1 MLNLESSLGAKRVL
15 IVDDLV
21 QARSSLKNMMGIIG
35 AQHIDT
41 ATDGREAMAL
51 ILENDYDLV
60 LSDYNLG
67 KGKDG
72 QQILE
77 EARFSN
83 RLKATAEFI
92 LVTGENAVER
102 VMGALEYEP
111 DAYITKPFTLSM
123 LRERLK
129 RIFHTKEE
137 LRPINEAID
146 NGDINQAIEIANFLL
161 ESKPRLLLPVSRIL
175 GKLYMRE
182 ERYEE
187 ALHVY
192 SQPLNTRMVSWA
204 RLGQAIC
211 MHYLGDSLGALALIR
226 QTLIDYPMYVQ
237 CHDWAARILLALG
250 KPEEAQEQL
259 ELATAISPRAVL
271 RQMELGYLA
280 SQNGDHKTAESAF
293 EQSIRLGRHSCY
305 KTSDNYL
312 QFARE
317 LQHGLTSEK
326 TRDNLNLRNKAL
338 RAMDEL
344 RQDYAGHVAIMF
356 DTNLIEGKTY
366 IAVAETD
373 KAKASVDRA
382 ESLLAR
388 IHSPTPDQQLL
399 MTEAYIDTG
408 QHVKAKDLMNA
419 IREASSVNDLDASAL
434 DKLCALED
442 KLNAM
447 TIREH
452 TAKLNAEGV
461 SLYEQGKLLEAI
473 AVFDQ
478 AVKYDEVGV
487 SVLLNA
493 IQAKVSHI
501 ERVELDVG
509 QLKDCYI
516 LFKRI
521 GCIGRLDDRYDR
533 YDRLKST
540 CIRLKR
546 AAGV

>member
-1 MLNLESSLGAKRVL
+1 MLNLENSLSTKRIL

-35 AQHIDT
+35 AQRIDT
-41 ATDGREAMAL
+41 ATDGREAMEL

-83 RLKATAEFI
+83 RLKATAQFI

-226 QTLIDYPMYVQ
+226 QTLVDYPMYVQ

-280 SQNGDHKTAESAF
+280 SQNGDHKIAEAAF

-305 KTSDNYL
+305 KTSGNYL

-317 LQHGLTSEK
+317 LQHGLSAEK
-326 TRDNLNLRNKAL
+326 TRDNINLRNKAL
-338 RAMDEL
+338 RAIDEL
-344 RQDYAGHVAIMF
+344 RQEYSGHVSIMF
-356 DTNLIEGKTY
+356 DTSIVESKTY
-366 IAVAETD
+366 VAVAESD
-373 KAKASVDRA
+373 KAKGAADRA

-388 IHSPTPDQQLL
+388 IQAPTPDQQLQ
-399 MTEAYIDTG
+399 MTEAFIDVG
-408 QHVKAKDLMNA
+408 EHIKAKDLINTM
-419 IREASSVNDLDASAL
+419 RDSQASNLAQNAL
-434 DKLCALED
+434 DKLRALED

-461 SLYEQGKLLEAI
+461 SLYEQGKLVEAI

-501 ERVELDVG
+501 ERTELDVR

-521 GCIGRLDDRYDR
+521 GSIGHLDERYDR
-533 YDRLKST
+533 YDRLKTT

>member
-1 MLNLESSLGAKRVL
+1 MLNLENSLSTKRIL

-35 AQHIDT
+35 AQRIDT
-41 ATDGREAMAL
+41 ATDGREAMEL

-83 RLKATAEFI
+83 RLKATAQFI

-226 QTLIDYPMYVQ
+226 QTLVDYPMYVQ

-280 SQNGDHKTAESAF
+280 SQNGDHKIAEAAF

-305 KTSDNYL
+305 KTSGNYL

-317 LQHGLTSEK
+317 LQHGLSAEK
-326 TRDNLNLRNKAL
+326 TRDNINLRNKAL
-338 RAMDEL
+338 RAIDEL
-344 RQDYAGHVAIMF
+344 RQEYSGHVSIMF
-356 DTNLIEGKTY
+356 DTSIVESKTY
-366 IAVAETD
+366 VAVAESD
-373 KAKASVDRA
+373 KAKGAADRA

-388 IHSPTPDQQLL
+388 IQAPTPDQQLQ
-399 MTEAYIDTG
+399 MTEAFIDVG
-408 QHVKAKDLMNA
+408 EHIKAKDLINTM
-419 IREASSVNDLDASAL
+419 RDSQASNLAQNAL
-434 DKLCALED
+434 DKLRALED

-461 SLYEQGKLLEAI
+461 SLYEQGKLMEAI
-473 AVFDQ
+473 EVFDQ

-501 ERVELDVG
+501 ERTELDVR

-521 GCIGRLDDRYDR
+521 GSIGHLDERYDR
-533 YDRLKST
+533 YDRLKTT

>member
-1 MLNLESSLGAKRVL
+1 MLNLENSLSTKRIL

-35 AQHIDT
+35 AQRIDT
-41 ATDGREAMAL
+41 ATDGREAMEL

-83 RLKATAEFI
+83 RLKATAQFI

-226 QTLIDYPMYVQ
+226 QTLVDYPMYVQ

-280 SQNGDHKTAESAF
+280 SQNGDHKIAEAAF

-305 KTSDNYL
+305 KTSGNYL

-317 LQHGLTSEK
+317 LQHGLSAEK
-326 TRDNLNLRNKAL
+326 TRDNINLRNKAL
-338 RAMDEL
+338 RAIDEL
-344 RQDYAGHVAIMF
+344 RQEYSGHVSIMF
-356 DTNLIEGKTY
+356 DTSTVSYTHLT
-366 IAVAETD
+366 
-373 KAKASVDRA
+373 
-382 ESLLAR
+382 L
-388 IHSPTPDQQLL
+388 PT
-399 MTEAYIDTG
+399 
-408 QHVKAKDLMNA
+408 
-419 IREASSVNDLDASAL
+419 
-434 DKLCALED
+434 
-442 KLNAM
+442 
-447 TIREH
+447 
-452 TAKLNAEGV
+452 
-461 SLYEQGKLLEAI
+461 
-473 AVFDQ
+473 
-478 AVKYDEVGV
+478 
-487 SVLLNA
+487 
-493 IQAKVSHI
+493 
-501 ERVELDVG
+501 
-509 QLKDCYI
+509 
-516 LFKRI
+516 KRI
-521 GCIGRLDDRYDR
+521 
-533 YDRLKST
+533 
-540 CIRLKR
+540 
-546 AAGV
+546 V

>member
-1 MLNLESSLGAKRVL
+1 MLNLENSLSTKRVL

-21 QARSSLKNMMGIIG
+21 EARSSLKNMMGIIG
-35 AQHIDT
+35 AQRIDT
-41 ATDGREAMAL
+41 ATDGREAMEL

-83 RLKATAEFI
+83 RLKATAQFI

-146 NGDINQAIEIANFLL
+146 SGDINQAIEIANLLL

-226 QTLIDYPMYVQ
+226 QTLVDYPMYVQ

-280 SQNGDHKTAESAF
+280 SQNGDHKIAETAF

-305 KTSDNYL
+305 KTSGNYL

-317 LQHGLTSEK
+317 LQHGLSAEK
-326 TRDNLNLRNKAL
+326 TRDNINLRNKAL
-338 RAMDEL
+338 RAIDEL
-344 RQDYAGHVAIMF
+344 RQEYSGHVSIMF
-356 DTNLIEGKTY
+356 DTSIVESKTY
-366 IAVAETD
+366 VAVAESD
-373 KAKASVDRA
+373 KAKGAADRA

-388 IHSPTPDQQLL
+388 IQAPTPDQQLQ
-399 MTEAYIDTG
+399 MTEAFIDVG
-408 QHVKAKDLMNA
+408 EHIKAKDLINTM
-419 IREASSVNDLDASAL
+419 RDSQASNLAQNAL
-434 DKLCALED
+434 DKLRALED

-461 SLYEQGKLLEAI
+461 SLYEQGKLMEAI
-473 AVFDQ
+473 EVFDQ

-501 ERVELDVG
+501 ERTELDVR

-521 GCIGRLDDRYDR
+521 GSIGHLDERYDR
-533 YDRLKST
+533 YDRLKTT

>member
-1 MLNLESSLGAKRVL
+1 M
-15 IVDDLV
+15 
-21 QARSSLKNMMGIIG
+21 
-35 AQHIDT
+35 
-41 ATDGREAMAL
+41 
-51 ILENDYDLV
+51 
-60 LSDYNLG
+60 
-67 KGKDG
+67 
-72 QQILE
+72 
-77 EARFSN
+77 
-83 RLKATAEFI
+83 
-92 LVTGENAVER
+92 
-102 VMGALEYEP
+102 
-111 DAYITKPFTLSM
+111 
-123 LRERLK
+123 
-129 RIFHTKEE
+129 
-137 LRPINEAID
+137 
-146 NGDINQAIEIANFLL
+146 L

-226 QTLIDYPMYVQ
+226 QTLVDYPMYVQ

-280 SQNGDHKTAESAF
+280 SQNGDHKIAETAF

-305 KTSDNYL
+305 KTSGNYL

-317 LQHGLTSEK
+317 LQHGLSAGK
-326 TRDNLNLRNKAL
+326 TRDNINLRNKAL
-338 RAMDEL
+338 RAIDEL
-344 RQDYAGHVAIMF
+344 RQEYSGHVSIMF
-356 DTNLIEGKTY
+356 DTSIVESKTY
-366 IAVAETD
+366 VAVAESD
-373 KAKASVDRA
+373 KAKGAADRA

-388 IHSPTPDQQLL
+388 IQAPTPDQQLQ
-399 MTEAYIDTG
+399 MTEAFIDVG
-408 QHVKAKDLMNA
+408 EHIKAKDLINTM
-419 IREASSVNDLDASAL
+419 RDSQASNLAQNAL
-434 DKLCALED
+434 DKLRALED

-461 SLYEQGKLLEAI
+461 SLYEQGKLMEAI
-473 AVFDQ
+473 EVFDQ

-501 ERVELDVG
+501 ERTELDVR
-509 QLKDCYI
+509 QLKDCYV

-521 GCIGRLDDRYDR
+521 GSIGHLDERYDR
-533 YDRLKST
+533 YDRLKTT

>member
-1 MLNLESSLGAKRVL
+1 MLNLENSLSTKRVL

-35 AQHIDT
+35 AQRIDT
-41 ATDGREAMAL
+41 ATDGREAMEL

-83 RLKATAEFI
+83 RLKATAQFI

-146 NGDINQAIEIANFLL
+146 SGDINQAIEIANLLL

-226 QTLIDYPMYVQ
+226 QTLVDYPMYVQ

-280 SQNGDHKTAESAF
+280 SQNGDHKIAETAF

-305 KTSDNYL
+305 KTSGNYL

-317 LQHGLTSEK
+317 LQHGLSAEK
-326 TRDNLNLRNKAL
+326 TRDNINLRNKAL
-338 RAMDEL
+338 RAIDEL
-344 RQDYAGHVAIMF
+344 RQEYSGHVSIMF
-356 DTNLIEGKTY
+356 DTSIVESKTY
-366 IAVAETD
+366 VAVAESD
-373 KAKASVDRA
+373 KAKGAADRA

-388 IHSPTPDQQLL
+388 IQAPTPDQQLQ
-399 MTEAYIDTG
+399 MTEAFIDVG
-408 QHVKAKDLMNA
+408 EHIKAKDLINTM
-419 IREASSVNDLDASAL
+419 RDSQASNLAQNAL
-434 DKLCALED
+434 DKLRALED

-461 SLYEQGKLLEAI
+461 SLYEQGKLMEAI
-473 AVFDQ
+473 EVFDQ

-501 ERVELDVG
+501 ERTELDVR

-521 GCIGRLDDRYDR
+521 GSIGHLDERYDR
-533 YDRLKST
+533 YDRLKTT

>member
-1 MLNLESSLGAKRVL
+1 MLNLENSLSTKRIL

-21 QARSSLKNMMGIIG
+21 EARSSLKNMMGIIG
-35 AQHIDT
+35 AQRIDT
-41 ATDGREAMAL
+41 ATDGREAMEL

-83 RLKATAEFI
+83 RLKATAQFI

-226 QTLIDYPMYVQ
+226 QTLVDYPMYVQ

-280 SQNGDHKTAESAF
+280 SQNGDHKIAETAF

-305 KTSDNYL
+305 KTSGNYL

-317 LQHGLTSEK
+317 LQHGLSAEK
-326 TRDNLNLRNKAL
+326 TRDNINLRNKAL
-338 RAMDEL
+338 RAIDEL
-344 RQDYAGHVAIMF
+344 RQEYSGHVSIMF
-356 DTNLIEGKTY
+356 DTSIVESKTY
-366 IAVAETD
+366 VAVAESD
-373 KAKASVDRA
+373 KAKGAADRA

-388 IHSPTPDQQLL
+388 IQAPTPDQQLQ
-399 MTEAYIDTG
+399 MTEAFIDVG
-408 QHVKAKDLMNA
+408 EHIKAKDLINTM
-419 IREASSVNDLDASAL
+419 RDSQASNLAQNAL
-434 DKLCALED
+434 DKLRALED

-461 SLYEQGKLLEAI
+461 SLYEQGKLMEAI
-473 AVFDQ
+473 EVFDQ

-501 ERVELDVG
+501 ERTELDVR
-509 QLKDCYI
+509 QLKDCYV

-521 GCIGRLDDRYDR
+521 GSIGHLDERYDR
-533 YDRLKST
+533 YDRLKTT

>member
-1 MLNLESSLGAKRVL
+1 MLNLENSLSTKRIL

-35 AQHIDT
+35 AQRIDT
-41 ATDGREAMAL
+41 ATDGREAMEL

-83 RLKATAEFI
+83 RLKATAQFI

-226 QTLIDYPMYVQ
+226 QTLVDYPMYVQ

-280 SQNGDHKTAESAF
+280 SQNGDHKIAEAAF

-305 KTSDNYL
+305 KTSGNYL

-317 LQHGLTSEK
+317 LQHGLSAEK
-326 TRDNLNLRNKAL
+326 TRDNINLRNKAL
-338 RAMDEL
+338 RAIDEL
-344 RQDYAGHVAIMF
+344 RQEYSGHVSIMF
-356 DTNLIEGKTY
+356 DTSIVESKTY
-366 IAVAETD
+366 VAVAESD
-373 KAKASVDRA
+373 KAKGAVDRA

-399 MTEAYIDTG
+399 MTEAYIDIG
-408 QHVKAKDLMNA
+408 QHVKAKDLINTMRDSKTSNLA
-419 IREASSVNDLDASAL
+419 QNAL
-434 DKLCALED
+434 DKLRALED

-461 SLYEQGKLLEAI
+461 ALYEQGKLMEAI
-473 AVFDQ
+473 EVFDQ

-501 ERVELDVG
+501 ERTELDVR
-509 QLKDCYI
+509 QLKDCYV

-521 GCIGRLDDRYDR
+521 GSIGHLDERYDR
-533 YDRLKST
+533 YDRLKTT
-540 CIRLKR
+540 CILSLIHI
-546 AAGV
+546 